1 MHYGGSCKAHGEM
14 IPYGAAQSN
23 SLQPGLLSP
32 VCYTRNSPPAP
43 VARHVE
49 LAALLFLDGIALI
62 LAYVGFRLI
71 GSELGLLVPPAGAA
85 AVFTLPSISVLLGF
99 WLVLFVFAGLYRERY
114 AASRFDEFVTVL
126 KVIAVGTILL
136 FFVVFIGRLDAHAA
150 RASMLVYG
158 GLVLLFVGG
167 GRLGFRSV
175 QKALIVRGR
184 GVHRAVI
191 VGWSDQVENVY
202 REVQRYPAAGLRV
215 VGAVRLQ
222 SEPVAEWTL
231 ARARAA
237 TADEPAAD
245 SERTMVA
252 PNAGGDVAPKFNGE
266 GLAIS
271 DHGIAS
277 LPELIERLG
286 VQDVLIALGPN
297 DHAYLDEVLRVCDGL
312 ADRSGRHV
320 ALKLVPDFYAAVGGM
335 ARTEHMYGLPL
346 IEVLPVP
353 TPEWER
359 HAKRLIDIVA
369 SLFVLTVGLP
379 LWLGI
384 GVAVRSTSP
393 GPAIYKQRRT
403 GEQGKPFVMYKYRTM
418 RDDAE
423 RETGP
428 VWACRGDGRV
438 TPLGRALRAC
448 RLDEI
453 PQMINVLK
461 GEMSLI
467 GPRPERPAFVE
478 RLSREIPLYSRRHRV
493 KPGITGL
500 AQVKWG
506 YDKDIEDV
514 RQKLKYDLMYIE
526 HMSLRMDFQILLQ
539 TLRTVFERRGH

>member
-1 MHYGGSCKAHGEM
+1 M
-14 IPYGAAQSN
+14 
-23 SLQPGLLSP
+23 
-32 VCYTRNSPPAP
+32 
-43 VARHVE
+43 ARHVE
-49 LAALLFLDGIALI
+49 LAALVLLDGLALV
-62 LAYVGFRLI
+62 LAYLGFQVL
-71 GSELGLLVPPAGAA
+71 GAELGVVSTHTTAA
-85 AVFTLPSISVLLGF
+85 DVFALPSVGVLLGF
-99 WLVLFVFAGLYRERY
+99 WLVLFLFAGLYHERY

-126 KVIAVGTILL
+126 KVVTLGAILL
-136 FFVVFIGRLDAHAA
+136 FLVVFIDALDA
-150 RASMLVYG
+150 RAGRSGMLLYG
-158 GLVLLFVGG
+158 GLVLSLVGA

-215 VGAVRLQ
+215 VGAVRMHA
-222 SEPVAEWTL
+222 EPVAEVTL
-231 ARARAA
+231 AGRAEAGA
-237 TADEPAAD
+237 IEPAEGWA
-245 SERTMVA
+245 ST
-252 PNAGGDVAPKFNGE
+252 PGGDVAPKFNGE
-266 GLAIS
+266 GLAICAQGMS
-271 DHGIAS
+271 E
-277 LPELIERLG
+277 LPGLIERLG

-312 ADRSGRHV
+312 TDPRGRPI

-353 TPEWER
+353 IPAWER
-359 HAKRLIDIVA
+359 HTKRLIDIAA
-369 SLFVLTVGLP
+369 SLSTLVLGLP

-384 GVAVRSTSP
+384 AAAVRATSD
-393 GPAIYKQRRT
+393 GPAIYRQRRI
-403 GEQGKPFVMYKYRTM
+403 GQHGRPFVMYKYRTM

-423 RETGP
+423 RHTGP
-428 VWACRGDGRV
+428 VWACRGDARV
-438 TPLGRALRAC
+438 TALGRWLRTF

-453 PQMINVLK
+453 PQLINVLK
-461 GEMSLI
+461 GEMSLV
-467 GPRPERPAFVE
+467 GPRPERPEFVE

-514 RQKLKYDLMYIE
+514 RQKLKYDLIYIE